1 MDIKQVYQEY
11 IEDYI
16 LDFVSVIILSGSF
29 YFLFINTY
37 YNPLLQYNKIIE
49 VLSQKYTKEELKL
62 YKQVNI
68 VKKTKENQEVQ
79 LDTIP
84 ALLVRINNT
93 CIAPKVIIR
102 TLTPSKKNPFR
113 FELKFISTYFDF
125 LTVLSEFE
133 KLNIAINK
141 IDIKPYEI
149 KEKEAKHII
158 TLDIS
163 AIDGGHSLSKK
174 NIAFLTKELFKK
186 EKRDPFQRFAK
197 VSKSIKRLVDLTW
210 IHTLSGI
217 GKIDGQYN
225 ATIDHRVYYKDSK
238 FNDMKIIEI
247 SSKSV
252 LLTKKTSNG
261 IVNYILN
268 FRLKTKKNNETNK

>member
-1 MDIKQVYQEY
+1 MNINQIYQEY
-11 IEDYI
+11 IQEYI
-16 LDFVSVIILSGSF
+16 LDFISILFLSGTI
-29 YFLFINTY
+29 YFLFVNTY
-37 YNPLLQYNKIIE
+37 YNPLLQYNKIINT
-49 VLSQKYTKEELKL
+49 LSQNYKKEELKL
-62 YKQVNI
+62 YKQVYA
-68 VKKTKENQEVQ
+68 VEQTKENQEIK

-102 TLTPSKKNPFR
+102 TLVPNKDNPFR
-113 FELKFISTYFDF
+113 FKLKFISTYFNF

-149 KEKEAKHII
+149 KEKEARHII

-163 AIDGGHSLSKK
+163 AIDGGHSLSKE
-174 NIAFLTKELFKK
+174 NIAFLTKELQKK

-197 VSKSIKRLVDLTW
+197 IGKTIKRLVDLTW
-210 IHTLSGI
+210 IHKLSGI
-217 GKIDGQYN
+217 GRIDGQYV
-225 ATIDHRVYYKDSK
+225 ATINHRVYYKNSK
-238 FNDMKIIEI
+238 FNDMIITDI
-247 SSKSV
+247 TSKSV
-252 LLTKKTSNG
+252 LLKKKTSNG

-268 FRLKTKKNNETNK
+268 FRLHQKKKDETKE